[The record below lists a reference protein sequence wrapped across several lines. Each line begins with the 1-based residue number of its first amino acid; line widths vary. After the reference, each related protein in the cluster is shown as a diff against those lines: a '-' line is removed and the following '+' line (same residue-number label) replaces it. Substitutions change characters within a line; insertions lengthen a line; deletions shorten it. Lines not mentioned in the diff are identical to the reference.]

1 MTATPERA
9 RQGVRHV
16 EVGQQD
22 AGQRLDNFLARHLKG
37 VPRSRVYKMLRKG
50 EVRVNRKRARADYR
64 VEAGDEVRL
73 PPVYQAAP
81 GERPSVPPAV
91 RERIEAAI
99 VYEDDA
105 LLVVD
110 KPAGLAVH
118 GGSGLAF
125 GLIEALREARP
136 NQPFLELGHRLDRDT
151 SGCLVIAKTR
161 PALNAFHRQLR
172 EGGVEK
178 HYLALVT
185 GRWQGGTRRVDE
197 ALARTGRRG
206 QERLVAID
214 EEGKDSVSH
223 FTPVTRLARFT
234 LMDVRIDTGRTH
246 QIRVHAAHLG
256 HPLAGDDKYGD
267 FECNRELKRH
277 GLKRLF
283 LHAAHLRFRLPET
296 GSNYDITTP
305 LPPELQQVLDELET

>member
-185 GRWQGGTRRVDE
+185 G
-197 ALARTGRRG
+197 
-206 QERLVAID
+206 
-214 EEGKDSVSH
+214 
-223 FTPVTRLARFT
+223 LARFT

>member
-16 EVGQQD
+16 QVGQQD

-50 EVRVNRKRARADYR
+50 EVRVNRKRAKADYR
-64 VEAGDEVRL
+64 VEAGDEIRL
-73 PPVYQAAP
+73 PPVHQAPA
-81 GERPSVPPAV
+81 GERASVPRGV
-91 RERIEAAI
+91 REQIEGAI
-99 VYEDDA
+99 VYEDDV

-110 KPAGLAVH
+110 KPAGFAVH

-161 PALNAFHRQLR
+161 PALNAFHQLLR

-178 HYLALVT
+178 HYLALVA
-185 GRWQGGTRRVDE
+185 GRWQGGARRVDE

-206 QERLVAID
+206 NERLVEVDAQ
-214 EEGKDSVSH
+214 GKSSVSH
-223 FTPVTRLARFT
+223 FEPVRHLARMT

-267 FECNRELKRH
+267 FELNRELRIL

-283 LHAAHLRFRLPET
+283 LHAARLTFQMP
-296 GSNYDITTP
+296 GSGTTYNINAP
-305 LPPELQQVLDELET
+305 LPPELQQVLHRLDT